1 MKFKKLIATIVL
13 SCTVLVNNISFAY
26 ADSANVVTLGAN
38 LSEEQK
44 EKMLT
49 YFGVNKNDVVI
60 LEVNNDDERKYLEG
74 IATEAQ
80 IGKATY
86 SCAYVEPTKSGSGIK
101 VKTANLT
108 WVTSSMIAST
118 LATSGMN
125 SCNVVV
131 ASLFPVSGTGGLTGV
146 MKAFEDA
153 TGNKLD
159 EEKKELASEE
169 LITTGDLAEEIGQ
182 DKATGVINDIKADII
197 KNDTKDLTQI
207 ADTINNVTN
216 NYNITLTS
224 AQEEQIKNLMT
235 KISEQNY
242 DYSTMKN
249 TLENVSDNVSTNLEA
264 MGEKVK
270 NSGFFDSIK
279 NWFKDLFSGSSD
291 NDLGILQNTNDSILG
306 DNTQIDA
313 TEADAITAETP
324 KEDGFLKKISNWFRN
339 LFSGNAAKD
348 IDSSQ
353 NADKESIIPEDAEEE
368 THFEDANSTESS
380 STENTVD
387 SSEDANSSI
396 ENSSTYNTEIDTNLP
411 NNTNANNN

>member
-1 MKFKKLIATIVL
+1 MKVKKLITIIVL
-13 SCTVLVNNISFAY
+13 SCTIVVNNIASTY

-38 LSEEQK
+38 LSEDQK

-49 YFGVNKNDVVI
+49 YFGVNKNNVVI
-60 LEVNNDDERKYLEG
+60 LDVNNDDERKYLEG
-74 IATEAQ
+74 IATESQ
-80 IGKATY
+80 IGNATY

-118 LATSGMN
+118 LATSGVD

-182 DKATGVINDIKADII
+182 DKAVGVINDIKADII
-197 KNDTKDLTQI
+197 KNDTKDIIQI
-207 ADTINNVTN
+207 ADTINNITN

-224 AQEEQIKNLMT
+224 TQEEQIKNLMS
-235 KISEQNY
+235 KIAEQDY

-249 TLENVSDNVSTNLEA
+249 TLENVSDNVSVNLEE
-264 MGEKVK
+264 MGEKIK

-279 NWFKDLFSGSSD
+279 NWFKDLFSVNSD
-291 NDLGILQNTNDSILG
+291 DNLGILQNTNDSLLG
-306 DNTQIDA
+306 DNAQIDA
-313 TEADAITAETP
+313 TEADAIKTEAP
-324 KEDGFLKKISNWFRN
+324 KEDGFFKKISTWFHN
-339 LFSGNAAKD
+339 LLGGSKSEDN
-348 IDSSQ
+348 SSQ
-353 NADKESIIPEDAEEE
+353 ENLEEE
-368 THFEDANSTESS
+368 TYFEDGNL
-380 STENTVD
+380 N
-387 SSEDANSSI
+387 
-396 ENSSTYNTEIDTNLP
+396 ENSSNQNIDDSSHDVNTTTNNNSEDNIETDNNLINNTEV
-411 NNTNANNN
+411 NNN